1 MINIIIK
8 LKGDTYETVWDFLF
22 SRRLHLFTVPG
33 SRGYR
38 KNNAYDRSLRVS
50 KHRARQQAKREI
62 RSAVFSIDN

>member
-1 MINIIIK
+1 MKPFGIFYSVEGCTCS
-8 LKGDTYETVWDFLF
+8 LC
-22 SRRLHLFTVPG
+22 R

-50 KHRARQQAKREI
+50 KHRAHQQAKREI